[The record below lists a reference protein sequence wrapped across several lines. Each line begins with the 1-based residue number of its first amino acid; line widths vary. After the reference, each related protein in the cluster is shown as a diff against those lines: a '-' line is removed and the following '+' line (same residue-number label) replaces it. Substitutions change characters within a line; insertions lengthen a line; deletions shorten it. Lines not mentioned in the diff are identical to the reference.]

1 MNTSEAARLI
11 SVNTSKTQLSHQHS
25 QQSVATSDDYF
36 SLHSDQS
43 ASAPSSEN
51 SKVTVVR
58 YATPQSHMNN
68 SSSSGQHSSGRRHSS
83 ANVQQQARSVENMT
97 AQQQQ
102 QQQEPGRSNSV
113 RFGGTKVNQVSPRQT
128 QTHIQ
133 DPRKHIS
140 ATTPGVDDSP
150 YLRFAIDQLTRDEEV
165 AGMGRHGSVVSTR
178 TVDYPVE
185 RVVPDENL
193 GYYYRSGPTTVE
205 IAKLG
210 SRRGPIPTTTTTANV
225 IVSEK
230 QGTAVFVAVEPGV
243 HDVQHP
249 PLDFVPV
256 VLRPWALAIFI
267 FLALCMIAAVVFC
280 NVWSQRHSGIWNW
293 DGVGTTQYFITQ
305 YLPQLLAG
313 LIVLWNLVIQAA
325 IYRVMPFCIMASER
339 QKPGVL
345 QNLSILSR
353 NHLIPDLSHFR
364 YGEPLVAVG
373 LLAIWLANFFSMPL
387 LACLFQAKYYTINS
401 HGVWRWTASQAVG
414 WAIVGIYAFL
424 FIGLSL
430 VMARFI
436 RSWTGLLWDPVSHA
450 DLIPL
455 IQRSNI
461 LRDFEGSETA
471 ASVRDIL
478 PERTL
483 RLGYWRLMDKEDIF
497 YGIGEEYATGDM
509 PAPASPRRTEK
520 RHTGRTGPVEDL
532 EQQSILRNESFERT
546 LYSPFS
552 RFRWMVW
559 FLRDYAIIAWI
570 VIMLGLF
577 IAFVVVS
584 FVHEAIPHAFVPLV
598 PTLATANGF
607 SASNFLFS
615 FIPGLIG
622 NFLFLAWQPID
633 VYHRALQPFASMS
646 TPEGALAERSV
657 LLSYPAC
664 LPFEVSFLALVGKHY
679 QVAYI
684 SLVSILFLA
693 LPILGG
699 GVFVALWY
707 SAENQVRIAAD
718 LTAFYV
724 LVAFCGLYA
733 LSYLVIWPRRHRYLP
748 HNISTLADLISF
760 LHQSPLLYDQVLREP
775 RTKLDL
781 VTRLVVTPPNE
792 RTQPLYG
799 FGVYRGLDWKDHLG
813 IDRLTRPGR
822 ADMLITTGGL
832 KC

>member
-1 MNTSEAARLI
+1 M
-11 SVNTSKTQLSHQHS
+11 
-25 QQSVATSDDYF
+25 
-36 SLHSDQS
+36 
-43 ASAPSSEN
+43 
-51 SKVTVVR
+51 R

-68 SSSSGQHSSGRRHSS
+68 SSSGPNSSGQHSS
-83 ANVQQQARSVENMT
+83 ANVAQHSRSVDNGNMT
-97 AQQQQ
+97 VQNPPP
-102 QQQEPGRSNSV
+102 PGRSNSV
-113 RFGGTKVNQVSPRQT
+113 RFGGTKVNEVSPRQT
-128 QTHIQ
+128 QTQIQ

-165 AGMGRHGSVVSTR
+165 AGVGRHGSVLSTR
-178 TVDYPVE
+178 SDYPVE

-193 GYYYRSGPTTVE
+193 GYYHRSGPTTVE
-205 IAKLG
+205 IGKPG
-210 SRRGPIPTTTTTANV
+210 SRQGHTTATNTGL
-225 IVSEK
+225 SEK
-230 QGTAVFVAVEPGV
+230 QGKAVFVAVEPGV
-243 HDVQHP
+243 HDPRNP

-256 VLRPWALAIFI
+256 VLRPWALAIFS
-267 FLALCMIAAVVFC
+267 FLVLWMIAAVVFC
-280 NVWSQRHSGIWNW
+280 NVWSQRHSGIWDW
-293 DGVGTTQYFITQ
+293 DGVGTRQYFITQ

-339 QKPGVL
+339 QKAGVL

-353 NHLIPDLSHFR
+353 NHLLPDFSHFR
-364 YGEPLVAVG
+364 YGEPLVAFG
-373 LLAIWLANFFSMPL
+373 LLAIWLTNFFSMPL
-387 LACLFQAKYYTINS
+387 IACLFQAKYYTINS
-401 HGVWRWTASQAVG
+401 HGVWRWTTSQAVG
-414 WAIVGIYAFL
+414 WSVVGVYAFL
-424 FIGLSL
+424 VIGLSL
-430 VMARFI
+430 MMARFI
-436 RSWTGLLWDPVSHA
+436 RSWTGLRWDPVCHA

-478 PERTL
+478 PQRTL

-509 PAPASPRRTEK
+509 PAPASPRRNEK
-520 RHTGRTGPVEDL
+520 RPMGRTGPIEDL
-532 EQQSILRNESFERT
+532 EQQSILRHESFERT

-552 RFRWMVW
+552 RFRWTVW

-570 VIMLGLF
+570 VILLALF

-584 FVHEAIPHAFVPLV
+584 FVHEAIPHGFLPLL
-598 PTLATANGF
+598 PTLAAADGF

-615 FIPGLIG
+615 FIPSLIG

-646 TPEGALAERSV
+646 TPEGALAERSL

-684 SLVSILFLA
+684 SLVSVLFLA
-693 LPILGG
+693 LPILSG

-707 SAENQVRIAAD
+707 TAENQVRIATD

-724 LVAFCGLYA
+724 LIAFCGLYT
-733 LSYLVIWPRRHRYLP
+733 LSYLVIWPRRRRYLP

-775 RTKLDL
+775 RTKRDL

-799 FGVYRGLDWKDHLG
+799 FGVYKGLDWKDHLG
-813 IDRLTRPGR
+813 IDRLMRPGR

-832 KC
+832 KS

>member
-1 MNTSEAARLI
+1 
-11 SVNTSKTQLSHQHS
+11 
-25 QQSVATSDDYF
+25 
-36 SLHSDQS
+36 
-43 ASAPSSEN
+43 
-51 SKVTVVR
+51 
-58 YATPQSHMNN
+58 
-68 SSSSGQHSSGRRHSS
+68 
-83 ANVQQQARSVENMT
+83 MT
-97 AQQQQ
+97 AQNT
-102 QQQEPGRSNSV
+102 PARSNSV
-113 RFGGTKVNQVSPRQT
+113 RFGGTKVKEVSPRQT
-128 QTHIQ
+128 QTQIQ

-150 YLRFAIDQLTRDEEV
+150 YLRFAIEQLTRDEEV
-165 AGMGRHGSVVSTR
+165 AGVGRHGSVASNKS
-178 TVDYPVE
+178 DYPVE
-185 RVVPDENL
+185 RIVPDENL

-205 IAKLG
+205 IGKPG
-210 SRRGPIPTTTTTANV
+210 SRQGPNTTTTGL
-225 IVSEK
+225 SEK
-230 QGTAVFVAVEPGV
+230 QGKAVFVAVEPSV
-243 HDVQHP
+243 HDARHP

-256 VLRPWALAIFI
+256 ALRPWALATFI
-267 FLALCMIAAVVFC
+267 FLVLWMIAGVVFC
-280 NVWSQRHSGIWNW
+280 NVWSQRHSGVWDW
-293 DGVGTTQYFITQ
+293 DGVGTSQYFVTQ

-345 QNLSILSR
+345 QTLSILSR
-353 NHLIPDLSHFR
+353 NHLIPDFSHFR
-364 YGEPLVAVG
+364 YGEPLVAFG
-373 LLAIWLANFFSMPL
+373 LLAIWLTNFFSMPL

-401 HGVWRWTASQAVG
+401 HGAWRWTASQAVG
-414 WAIVGIYAFL
+414 WSVVGVYAFL
-424 FIGLSL
+424 VLGLSV

-478 PERTL
+478 PQRTL
-483 RLGYWRLMDKEDIF
+483 RLGYWRFMDKEDVF

-509 PAPASPRRTEK
+509 PAPASPRRHEK
-520 RHTGRTGPVEDL
+520 RPMGRTGPVEDL

-552 RFRWMVW
+552 RFRWTVW

-570 VIMLGLF
+570 VILLALF

-584 FVHEAIPHAFVPLV
+584 FVHEAIPRGFLPLV
-598 PTLATANGF
+598 STLATANGF

-646 TPEGALAERSV
+646 TPEGALAEHSV

-684 SLVSILFLA
+684 SFVSVLFLA

-707 SAENQVRIAAD
+707 SVENQVRIAAD

-724 LVAFCGLYA
+724 LVAFCGLYT
-733 LSYLVIWPRRHRYLP
+733 LSYLFIWPRRRRYLP
-748 HNISTLADLISF
+748 HNISTLADFISF

-799 FGVYRGLDWKDHLG
+799 FGVYKGLDWKDHLG
-813 IDRLTRPGR
+813 IDRLTRTGR

-832 KC
+832 KK

>member
-1 MNTSEAARLI
+1 MSPSELAQLK
-11 SVNTSKTQLSHQHS
+11 SVNSSRPQLSHQNS
-25 QQSVATSDDYF
+25 QQSVAASDDYF
-36 SLHSDQS
+36 SLQSDQS
-43 ASAPSSEN
+43 SSSQSTS
-51 SKVTVVR
+51 SKVTVLR
-58 YATPQSHMNN
+58 YATPQSHMNH
-68 SSSSGQHSSGRRHSS
+68 SSSSGQHSS
-83 ANVQQQARSVENMT
+83 ANVAKSQSQSQTQLGEDSMKSVQKLPANT
-97 AQQQQ
+97 SAQV
-102 QQQEPGRSNSV
+102 PVRSNSV
-113 RFGGTKVNQVSPRQT
+113 RFENIKVDNISPRQT
-128 QTHIQ
+128 QIQ

-165 AGMGRHGSVVSTR
+165 AGVGRHGSVVSTS
-178 TVDYPVE
+178 TTTADYPVE
-185 RVVPDENL
+185 RIVPDENL
-193 GYYYRSGPTTVE
+193 GYYYRSGPTTIGIGV
-205 IAKLG
+205 KPG
-210 SRRGPIPTTTTTANV
+210 SRQGPTTTATL
-225 IVSEK
+225 SEK
-230 QGTAVFVAVEPGV
+230 QAGKAVFVAVEPEV
-243 HDVQHP
+243 QDVRHP

-256 VLRPWALAIFI
+256 VLRLWALAIYI
-267 FLALCMIAAVVFC
+267 FLVLWMIAAVVFC
-280 NVWSQRHSGIWNW
+280 NVWSQRHSGIWDW
-293 DGVGTTQYFITQ
+293 DGVGTSQYFVTQ
-305 YLPQLLAG
+305 YLPQLLGA

-339 QKPGVL
+339 QKAGVL

-353 NHLIPDLSHFR
+353 NHLMPDFSHFR
-364 YGEPLVAVG
+364 YGEPLVAFG
-373 LLAIWLANFFSMPL
+373 LLAIWLTNFFTMPL

-401 HGVWRWTASQAVG
+401 HGAWRWTASQAVG
-414 WAIVGIYAFL
+414 WTIVVIYAL
-424 FIGLSL
+424 LVVALSL
-430 VMARFI
+430 IMARFI

-461 LRDFEGSETA
+461 LRDFEGSETSP
-471 ASVRDIL
+471 SVQEIL
-478 PERTL
+478 PQRTL

-509 PAPASPRRTEK
+509 PTPASPRRKEK
-520 RHTGRTGPVEDL
+520 RPIARTGPVEDL

-552 RFRWMVW
+552 RFRWTVW
-559 FLRDYAIIAWI
+559 FLRDFAIITWI
-570 VIMLGLF
+570 VIVLALF

-584 FVHEAIPHAFVPLV
+584 FVHAAIPHGFVPLV
-598 PTLATANGF
+598 PTLASSNGF

-615 FIPGLIG
+615 FIPALIG
-622 NFLFLAWQPID
+622 NFFFLAWQPID

-646 TPEGALAERSV
+646 TPEGSLAERSL

-664 LPFEVSFLALVGKHY
+664 LPFEVSFLALVAKDY

-707 SAENQVRIAAD
+707 NSRNEVRIAAD
-718 LTAFYV
+718 LPAFYV

-733 LSYLVIWPRRHRYLP
+733 LSYLVIWPRRRRYLP
-748 HNISTLADLISF
+748 HDVSTLADLISF
-760 LHQSPLLYDQVLREP
+760 FHQSPLLYDQVLREP

-799 FGVYRGLDWKDHLG
+799 FGVYKGLDWRDHLG
-813 IDRLTRPGR
+813 FDRLTRPGR
-822 ADMLITTGGL
+822 ADMLITTGKL
-832 KC
+832 KS